1 MRNYFIYVTL
11 IFTKLANCTITE
23 NVILPVLESSASK
36 SAVETGERTKWHLK
50 RLTFTFPR
58 NTSRA
63 LGCQLDEFQRT
74 FSPTQISQGA
84 KPKAGRLP
92 TRIFFP
98 RQEISPEINLLSGA
112 C

>member
-1 MRNYFIYVTL
+1 MI
-11 IFTKLANCTITE
+11 
-23 NVILPVLESSASK
+23 ILRVLESSASK

-63 LGCQLDEFQRT
+63 LGCQLDEFQRE
-74 FSPTQISQGA
+74 FSPTHISRGSETQS
-84 KPKAGRLP
+84 LP
-92 TRIFFP
+92 TRIFFFH
-98 RQEISPEINLLSGA
+98 QEISPEINLLSDA